1 MPNRKISLRR
11 TTPFAVALPAMLL
24 CASALA
30 QTDSGLPPILRDMP
44 QSGSMCKNERLPGA
58 SLSGGGRADGG
69 LEAGCALPASGAA
82 AFLQKNGAAVID
94 TRHESDF
101 LQFHIAN
108 AMRVDAA
115 SIRLKTHLRD
125 KPLLLVGDGKSDREL
140 YGACG
145 RLRAQGFKSVQV
157 LMGGMAG
164 YLAKELPVS
173 GPGAPDAFE
182 SARLDPAQLWAQS
195 QFPES
200 LVVVMNSPASAELL
214 PLAPRVS
221 ISSDTALRALAGAV
235 ERRRKEQ
242 KAVLA
247 NVTVVVDGAMSE
259 AMFRQYSQVVA
270 PTPLLVYTGG
280 APALKSFLRSQEAAW
295 AAHARGPKQ
304 PRCG

>member
-1 MPNRKISLRR
+1 MHKKKVSL
-11 TTPFAVALPAMLL
+11 TVSFAAVLSAMLL
-24 CASALA
+24 CAPASG

-58 SLSGGGRADGG
+58 TQSGIGRADGG
-69 LEAGCALPASGAA
+69 LEAGCALPVSAAA

-115 SIRLKTHLRD
+115 SIRLKTYLRD

-182 SARLDPAQLWAQS
+182 FARLDPAQLWAQS
-195 QFPES
+195 QFPEG
-200 LVVVMNSPASAELL
+200 LVVVVNSPASAELL
-214 PLAPRVS
+214 PLAPRVA
-221 ISSDTALRALAGAV
+221 DAAPRAVASAV

-242 KAVLA
+242 KTVLA
-247 NVTVVVDGAMSE
+247 NVTVVIDGALSE
-259 AMFRQYSQVVA
+259 ATFRQYSQAVA

-280 APALKSFLRSQEAAW
+280 AAALKGFLRSQEATW

>member
-1 MPNRKISLRR
+1 MHRKISLIVS
-11 TTPFAVALPAMLL
+11 FSSALSAMLL
-24 CASALA
+24 CASASA

-44 QSGSMCKNERLPGA
+44 QSGSMCKVERPLGA
-58 SLSGGGRADGG
+58 TQSGGGRVGGG
-69 LEAGCALPASGAA
+69 LESGCALPISGAT
-82 AFLQKNGAAVID
+82 AFLQKSGATVID

-108 AMRVDAA
+108 AIRLDAA
-115 SIRLKTHLRD
+115 SVRFKTYLRD

-145 RLRAQGFKSVQV
+145 QLRAQGFKSVQV

-164 YLAKELPVS
+164 YIAKELPVS
-173 GPGAPDAFE
+173 GSGAPDAFE

-195 QFPES
+195 LFPEG
-200 LVVVMNSPASAELL
+200 LVVVVNSPASAALL
-214 PLAPRVS
+214 PLAPRVA
-221 ISSDTALRALAGAV
+221 DATPQAVAGAV

-242 KAVLA
+242 KSVLT
-247 NVTVVVDGAMSE
+247 NVTVVFDGALSE
-259 AMFRQYSQVVA
+259 AMFRQYSQAVA

-280 APALKSFLRSQEAAW
+280 AAALKGFLRSQEAAW